1 MKEIPMSAMVEK
13 AQTAMEEPEV
23 LDMLKRLSAYG
34 LGIYLPHMHTE
45 TEDFVP
51 LPKGMVQLEKNLV
64 VSFCEESEAHGST
77 VGWVW
82 DGDLQA
88 AQRCT
93 VCVTDTDGGH
103 KSASTSH

>member
-1 MKEIPMSAMVEK
+1 MSAMVEDAQK
-13 AQTAMEEPEV
+13 ALEEPEV
-23 LDMLKRLSAYG
+23 LEMLERLSAYG

-51 LPKGMVQLEKNLV
+51 LPRGVVQMEKNLV
-64 VSFCEESEAHGST
+64 VSFCDESEAHGSA

-82 DGDLQA
+82 DGNAHA

-93 VCVTDTDGGH
+93 VCVPDTDGGH
-103 KSASTSH
+103 KSASTDH